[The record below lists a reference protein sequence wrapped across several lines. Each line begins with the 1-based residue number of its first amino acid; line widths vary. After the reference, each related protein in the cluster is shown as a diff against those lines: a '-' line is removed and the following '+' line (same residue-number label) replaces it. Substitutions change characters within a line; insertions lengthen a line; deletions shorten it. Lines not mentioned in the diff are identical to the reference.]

1 MSAGPTDRPL
11 DDPDAQAEVFDHVR
25 RAHSM
30 ESTEDYVELIGDLIE
45 TRGEARLVEIA
56 ERLGISRPSVGK
68 TVARLQR
75 EGFVTSE
82 PYRSI
87 FLTDKGRAL
96 AEASRARH
104 DVVYRFLVAI
114 GVGEETARRDSE
126 GGRAPRLGR
135 DARGVR
141 TDHRSRRHRRARP
154 RREAVRPVNGHDADA
169 PPPRRLAPA
178 PARRGDARGRRRGE
192 RAPLRAGADHA
203 EPRAAGRH
211 GRGRGSATANAS
223 SPRSERA
230 ARGPTVTPAGGAAQ
244 RATGEAPGA
253 VRRSRRS

>member
-126 GGRAPRLGR
+126 GVEHHVSDETLAAFERITEAGGI
-135 DARGVR
+135 DA
-141 TDHRSRRHRRARP
+141 
-154 RREAVRPVNGHDADA
+154 
-169 PPPRRLAPA
+169 LAPA
-178 PARRGDARGRRRGE
+178 AKRSAR
-192 RAPLRAGADHA
+192 
-203 EPRAAGRH
+203 
-211 GRGRGSATANAS
+211 
-223 SPRSERA
+223 
-230 ARGPTVTPAGGAAQ
+230 
-244 RATGEAPGA
+244 
-253 VRRSRRS
+253 